1 MAASGLLR
9 FARTAEEN
17 PAYTINR
24 TAEKINYI
32 EVVANGVTYRQ
43 TWTYTGDFVTSI
55 SAWAKQ

>member
-1 MAASGLLR
+1 MAANNLLP

-24 TAEKINYI
+24 TLDKINYI
-32 EVVANGVTYRQ
+32 EVVANDVTYRQ

-55 SAWAKQ
+55 GAWVRQ